1 MKIKNKIVSMLITS
15 FITTVIFGIK
25 TFAVT
30 GVITEITVNVRQKP
44 STDSKRIMY
53 VTQDEKVE
61 VLEKDGEWYK
71 IESKGKTGYV
81 FEKYVD
87 VDESEL
93 SDKSEEENKDDSEN
107 EETSTNEEVL
117 NETSSNEKNEN
128 TSTNNKINPD
138 SKLYLESETEVKIIP
153 NISSSNVSKTNE
165 KIEIQ
170 LFEQL
175 GNWAYVLANG
185 KNGWVRIDKIIEEK
199 KQSDSNE
206 NDNKSEEE
214 STKEDESSNNDSS
227 KEENKKAYIKYN
239 TVNLRKKASAT
250 STILAKLKINDEV
263 TILEKTNSVWTK
275 VEIDGKTGYVSNDL
289 LATEKQN
296 VEDKKDETTTSRSGE
311 TTSRESDDEEEQVEE
326 KEKEKSST
334 EEKNSS
340 NTSITGTSVVEYAK
354 KFLGYK
360 YVYGGTSPEK
370 GFDCSGFT
378 SYVYKNFGYNLS
390 RSSSAQANNGTK
402 VEKSDIKPGDILI
415 FKNQALTKIGHVGIY
430 IGDNKMIHAS
440 EPGVGVTITD
450 LDARGYNY
458 NKRYVTA
465 RRIIK

>member
-1 MKIKNKIVSMLITS
+1 MKIKNKIVTISIIS
-15 FITTVIFGIK
+15 FIITVIFGIK
-25 TFAVT
+25 TFATT
-30 GVITEITVNVRQKP
+30 GTITEITVNVRQKP

-61 VLEKDGEWYK
+61 VLEKDGDWYK
-71 IESKGKTGYV
+71 IEAKGKTGYV
-81 FEKYVD
+81 LGEYVN
-87 VDESEL
+87 VDDSEL
-93 SDKSEEENKDDSEN
+93 TDKSEEDDEN
-107 EETSTNEEVL
+107 EETSNNEEVV
-117 NETSSNEKNEN
+117 NETSNNDVNESNA
-128 TSTNNKINPD
+128 TNNELNPN
-138 SKLYLESETEVKIIP
+138 SKLYLEPETDVKIIP
-153 NISSSNVSKTNE
+153 NISSSSVNKTNE
-165 KIEIQ
+165 KTEIQ

-175 GNWAYVLANG
+175 GNWSYIMING
-185 KNGWVRIDKIIEEK
+185 RNGWVRTDKIIEEK
-199 KQSDSNE
+199 EQTDNRENNE
-206 NDNKSEEE
+206 KSEEDTTQKDNQAE
-214 STKEDESSNNDSS
+214 KNDDS
-227 KEENKKAYIKYN
+227 KAENKKAYIKYN

-250 STILAKLKINDEV
+250 STVLAKLKINDEV

-289 LATEKQN
+289 LSTEKQN
-296 VEDKKDETTTSRSGE
+296 VAEEKEETATSRSGE
-311 TTSRESDDEEEQVEE
+311 STSRESDDEEEQVEE
-326 KEKEKSST
+326 KEEEKSSV
-334 EEKNSS
+334 EEKSSS

-415 FKNQALTKIGHVGIY
+415 FKNQALTRIGHVGIY
-430 IGDNKMIHAS
+430 IGNNKMIHAS

-450 LDARGYNY
+450 LDAKGYNY
-458 NKRYVTA
+458 NKRYVMA